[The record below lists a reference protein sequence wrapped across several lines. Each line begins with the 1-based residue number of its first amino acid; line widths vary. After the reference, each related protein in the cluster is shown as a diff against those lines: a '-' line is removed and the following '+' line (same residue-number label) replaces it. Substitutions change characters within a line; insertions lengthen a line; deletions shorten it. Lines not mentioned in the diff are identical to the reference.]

1 MTKLLFLMIGLLFFL
16 ASCNQSTTT
25 DKKED
30 NTEAKEEPKK
40 EAEAD
45 KRTKLK
51 FVDFAFGD
59 AEHYIFEDEKGK
71 IYEFGK
77 NEDQSIDFVA
87 ELSEKETTSENQG
100 FGPDKKLLGKWF
112 LIKFETKKMPQYQDG
127 PEADV
132 LVITSAKTVE

>member
-1 MTKLLFLMIGLLFFL
+1 MIKLLFLMTGLVFFL
-16 ASCNQSTTT
+16 ASCNQSTAT

-30 NTEAKEEPKK
+30 STEAKEEPKK

-45 KRTKLK
+45 KGTKLK

-59 AEHYIFEDEKGK
+59 AEHYMFEDEKGK
-71 IYEFGK
+71 SYEFGK
-77 NEDQSIDFVA
+77 NEDKSIDFIA

-112 LIKFETKKMPQYQDG
+112 YIKFETKRMPQYQDG

-132 LVITSAKTVE
+132 MVITSAKTVE